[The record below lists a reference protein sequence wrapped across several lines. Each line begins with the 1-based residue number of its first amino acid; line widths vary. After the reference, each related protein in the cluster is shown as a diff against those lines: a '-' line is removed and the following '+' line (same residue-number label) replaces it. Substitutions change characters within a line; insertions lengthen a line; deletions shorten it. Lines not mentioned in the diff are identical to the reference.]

1 MRRPLAAIVFSALPG
16 LTACGHAQVVDQS
29 YVEPRGG
36 VLALIGSEDKAMED
50 AEKKMAAHCG
60 AGKFRVERRTMA
72 VVGMASYSTTQT
84 NYEEQETGGE
94 ENSAKEQR
102 ELSGGETSS
111 TVTESQETRELRLSY
126 ACLP

>member
-1 MRRPLAAIVFSALPG
+1 MHRPLALLCVSALPA
-16 LTACGHAQVVDQS
+16 LTACGHAQVLDQS

-36 VLALIGSEDKAMED
+36 VLALIGSEEKAMED

-60 AGKFRVERRTMA
+60 AGKFRVERRTLA
-72 VVGMASYSTTQT
+72 VVGMSSYSTTQT
-84 NYEEQETGGE
+84 NYGEQETGGE
-94 ENSAKEQR
+94 ESGEKEPR
-102 ELSGGETSS
+102 ELSGSEISS